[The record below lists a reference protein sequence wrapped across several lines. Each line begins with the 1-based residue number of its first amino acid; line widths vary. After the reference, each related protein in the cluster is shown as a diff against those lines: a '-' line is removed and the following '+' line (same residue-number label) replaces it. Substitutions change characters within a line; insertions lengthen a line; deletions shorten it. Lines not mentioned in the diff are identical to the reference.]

1 MAHTDSL
8 FFHEDFYKQIEL
20 VPRQNY
26 FATQRVIAELPH
38 EQEPDEGFLTCVVR
52 PEHPV
57 RISDEKIT
65 LDQVN
70 GKLKPLALSYHDQIV
85 SGYSNST
92 YEVPDAIAWGFER
105 FGIFV
110 ESKGDTVTGLWLC
123 RSTKFSADNS
133 GHALKEAIMT
143 LSSEFSLVLVDWN
156 QEILVDTSKERPLRN
171 YLIEVLR
178 FNG

>member
-1 MAHTDSL
+1 MPHTDSL

-20 VPRQNY
+20 IPRQNY
-26 FATQRVIAELPH
+26 FATQRTIIELPH
-38 EQEPDEGFLTCVVR
+38 GQETTAGFLTCVVR

-57 RISDEKIT
+57 KIMDEKIP
-65 LDQVN
+65 LDWVN
-70 GKLKPLALSYHDQIV
+70 ERLKPLALSYHDQIV
-85 SGYSNST
+85 SGYSTST
-92 YEVPDAIAWGFER
+92 YEVPGMIAWGFER

-110 ESKGDTVTGLWLC
+110 ENKGGIVTSLWLC
-123 RSTKFSADNS
+123 GSPKFSGDNS
-133 GHALKEAIMT
+133 GHALKEAIMA

-156 QEILVDTSKERPLRN
+156 QEILVDTAKERPLRN